1 MQLPC
6 YELQTTTNRLQ
17 FEFVSIGPKGSI
29 VKRIEFTYI
38 ELLSFW
44 NLGFGDYN
52 PATNRIDD
60 QIVLGN
66 GDGRKVLATVAF
78 AVQQFLTTRPDATVF
93 FTGSTDQ
100 RTRVYSWAIANYWS
114 DISAS
119 FHVEVVTNSGE
130 VISFPTQ
137 ETAIGF
143 LITTK

>member
-6 YELQTTTNRLQ
+6 YELQTTIDRLQ
-17 FEFVSIGPKGSI
+17 FEFVSIGPKGPI
-29 VKRIEFTYI
+29 IKRIEFTYV
-38 ELLSFW
+38 ETLLFW

-52 PATNRIDD
+52 PLTNRIDD
-60 QIVLGN
+60 QIVSDN

-78 AVQQFLTTRPDATVF
+78 AVQQFLTLRPDATVF

-100 RTRVYSWAIANYWS
+100 RTRVYSWAITNYWS
-114 DISAS
+114 DISAN
-119 FHVEVVTNSGE
+119 FNVEVITNSGE
-130 VISFPTQ
+130 TIPFPTQ